1 MYVYSPSHYVLRQE
15 EFCAPQDCHHFS
27 LKHCKGAVHKNI
39 SPRLSLDP
47 LTPAP
52 KWFLIPD
59 LSMYQISA
67 LGLVILPGIHQSS
80 LLSID
85 TYVVLPT
92 DIFFK
97 DFIPL

>member
-1 MYVYSPSHYVLRQE
+1 
-15 EFCAPQDCHHFS
+15 
-27 LKHCKGAVHKNI
+27 
-39 SPRLSLDP
+39 LSLGP

-80 LLSID
+80 LVSIN

-92 DIFFK
+92 DVFLRILSNCDVEGYFWRN
-97 DFIPL
+97 